1 MKNTLR
7 AVFICV
13 LAFAWPGGTASAEER
28 QPIIDIHMHPV
39 IDMAPLAEML
49 SVIDLQGL
57 RVSDSGDALLAE
69 TLELLDHYNIVKVIL
84 SGDAEAVAKWRTA
97 DPKRFIPALQP
108 QRLTADP
115 AHAESLRPLFE
126 SGKMEAFGEVSGQY
140 LGFGPDDQAYEPYFA
155 LAEEFDIPFGV
166 HMGMGPPGA
175 VQTIAPT
182 YRARLG
188 DPLLL
193 EEVIVRHPK
202 LRVYVMHAGWPM
214 IDNMIAVLYN
224 HPSVYVD
231 VSLINWHI
239 PRKEFHYYLRR
250 LVEAGFGERIMW
262 GSDHGATPDAIHIAV
277 EAIES
282 ADFLSAEQKRD
293 IFYNNAVRFLRLD

>member
-1 MKNTLR
+1 MKNTLMV
-7 AVFICV
+7 AVICV
-13 LAFAWPGGTASAEER
+13 VGLVSSGGAASAEER

-39 IDMAPLAEML
+39 VDMAPLAEML
-49 SVIDLQGL
+49 ADIDLQGL
-57 RVSDSGDALLAE
+57 RVSSSGEAFLAE
-69 TLELLDHYNIVKVIL
+69 TLELLDRYNIVKVIL
-84 SGDAEAVAKWRTA
+84 SGDAEAVAKWRAA

-115 AHAESLRPLFE
+115 AHAESIRPLFE
-126 SGKMEAFGEVSGQY
+126 SGKMEAFGEVTGQY
-140 LGFGPDDQAYEPYFA
+140 MGFGPDNPAYEPYFA

-175 VQTIAPT
+175 VQSIAPT
-182 YRARLG
+182 FRARFG

-193 EEVIVRHPK
+193 EEVIARHPN

-231 VSLINWHI
+231 VSLINWNI
-239 PRKEFHYYLRR
+239 PRKEFHFYLKR
-250 LVEAGFGERIMW
+250 LVEAGFGKRIMW
-262 GSDHGATPDAIHIAV
+262 GSDHGATPDAIQVAI
-277 EAIES
+277 EAIET

-293 IFYNNAVRFLRLD
+293 IFYNNAARFLRLD